1 MPRVAVLILTKNE
14 EANIEGC
21 IKSVAFADEIVVID
35 SGSTD
40 ATQAKAEALGAR
52 FVVHP
57 MGEDGFAGQRN
68 FALTQTEAE
77 WVLFLDADERI
88 VPSAVETIG
97 RIVSENIPMAY
108 RMQRKN
114 VVMGKMMHH
123 GGHRPDYVA
132 RFYPR
137 TGIKWHG
144 RVHEG
149 IDTDLAI
156 KDLPNCIYHYTYTTW
171 QQYFAKTNHYTS
183 LSAQSMFARRKKIS
197 SISVLSHAFFA
208 FIKSYILKQG
218 FRDGYLGLVMS
229 ILAAVA
235 AMMKYLKLQ
244 NLYRLENEKN

>member
-1 MPRVAVLILTKNE
+1 MPELAVLILTKNE
-14 EANIEGC
+14 EKNIEAC
-21 IKSVAFADEIVVID
+21 IKSASFADEIVVVD

-40 ATQAKAEALGAR
+40 ATQVKAEALGAR
-52 FVVHP
+52 FVVHS
-57 MGEDGFAGQRN
+57 MDEEGFAGQRN
-68 FALTQTEAE
+68 FALSQTRAK
-77 WVLFLDADERI
+77 WVFFLDADERI
-88 VPSAVETIG
+88 TDEVKAKIQQ
-97 RIVSENIPMAY
+97 IVTEDQAAAY
-108 RMQRKN
+108 RVERKN
-114 VVMGKMMHH
+114 VIMGKMMHH

-244 NLYRLENEKN
+244 NLYRLENETN

>member
-1 MPRVAVLILTKNE
+1 MPELAVLILTKNE
-14 EANIEGC
+14 EKNIEAC
-21 IKSVAFADEIVVID
+21 IKSASFADEIVVID

-57 MGEDGFAGQRN
+57 MGEAGFAGQRN
-68 FALTQTEAE
+68 FALTQTKAE

-197 SISVLSHAFFA
+197 SISVL
-208 FIKSYILKQG
+208 
-218 FRDGYLGLVMS
+218 
-229 ILAAVA
+229 
-235 AMMKYLKLQ
+235 
-244 NLYRLENEKN
+244 